1 MQVCFSVP
9 DREGSIIGYREKQVF
24 TVGRYLGMAGG
35 AIMLLGIPYGLDPL
49 APFLGGK
56 ICGIGNILGYGYYR
70 ATAGE
75 ERNNNRSSSHRAR
88 KLGKSLT
95 HPSG

>member
-1 MQVCFSVP
+1 MQVCFSVS

-49 APFLGGK
+49 APFLG
-56 ICGIGNILGYGYYR
+56 IFM
-70 ATAGE
+70 
-75 ERNNNRSSSHRAR
+75 ERYAA
-88 KLGKSLT
+88 
-95 HPSG
+95 

>member
-35 AIMLLGIPYGLDPL
+35 AIMLLGIPYGLDPFGPIPWYL
-49 APFLGGK
+49 YGK

-70 ATAGE
+70 ATAGW
-75 ERNNNRSSSHRAR
+75 ERSNNRSSSIGRESWE
-88 KLGKSLT
+88 SL
-95 HPSG
+95 